1 MRNIWKLKNSLRGQL
16 TLWFGGLSLAILL
29 GVGAYVGRIATSEL
43 AQFGGASLYVSAQ
56 SAAALMSTN
65 LRER

>member
-43 AQFGGASLYVSAQ
+43 AQFGGPPC
-56 SAAALMSTN
+56 MSVPS
-65 LRER
+65 RQPR